1 MTHTLLGIRLRIAA
15 ELNGPRANHIALWPT
30 HATTTGAPRRKSSLV
45 HPESDIR
52 RIDLKAQTTED
63 GFTEG
68 DLKAP
73 DRSVPIRDVSEN
85 EEIASAALDT
95 RPYSPDLDIKDWS
108 SKLFRPPDSYWKKW
122 VPLLGENNLGGSDTV
137 LKSVNRYWRGKFET
151 RYIRRKHGPSHAERD
166 FYCCSNRYP
175 ITPLLGTRIVYAFG
189 HTKEEAFENVG
200 PAIVSE
206 LYKAGALDKLY
217 ENVIV
222 SRKIID
228 IYEQAARYGLYPRF
242 SAVARAKSVH
252 RFRITM
258 EVPEWN
264 VRAMAIGRTYIEA
277 LEAVIESYDDQVNER
292 GVKRPLTPEATK
304 DRLQGLNVVTSSR
317 TLQFLLQKLH
327 LSSIRTEVANQPLLE
342 GRYVCKIWAKGEL
355 ISAGVPMGQVS
366 VAKKISR
373 LTGAVRLLQRF
384 GFDAVEGL
392 EEGLEA
398 DNAEDITQKSIDR
411 GEHEMLTTDEQAMAD
426 LFDSFDSLLDDTA
439 VGETNHSK
447 DEELR

>member
-1 MTHTLLGIRLRIAA
+1 MTYTLLRIGSRIAA
-15 ELNGPRANHIALWPT
+15 ELGEPRANHIALWST

-52 RIDLKAQTTED
+52 RIDFRARSTGDEC
-63 GFTEG
+63 TEG
-68 DLKAP
+68 NLKAP
-73 DRSVPIRDVSEN
+73 DCPVPIRDVSEN
-85 EEIASAALDT
+85 EKITSAALDT
-95 RPYSPDLDIKDWS
+95 RRYSPDLDIKDWS

-122 VPLLGENNLGGSDTV
+122 VPLLGENDLGGYDTV
-137 LKSVNRYWRGKFET
+137 LKFVSRYWRGKFET

-175 ITPLLGTRIVYAFG
+175 ITLLLGTRMVYAFG

-206 LYKAGALDKLY
+206 LYKAGTLDKLY

-264 VRAMAIGRTYIEA
+264 VRAMAIGRTYVEA
-277 LEAVIESYDDQVNER
+277 LEAVIESYEDQVNKR

-317 TLQFLLQKLH
+317 TLHFLLKELH
-327 LSSIRTEVANQPLLE
+327 LSSIRTEVAKQPMLE
-342 GRYVCKIWAKGEL
+342 GRYVCKIWAKGEV
-355 ISAGVPMGQVS
+355 ISAGVPMGHAS

-392 EEGLEA
+392 EEALET
-398 DNAEDITQKSIDR
+398 DNAEDITQKRIDR

-439 VGETNHSK
+439 VGETNQCM